1 MARIAYCVAQ
11 KRCKACVND
20 KVHTEVVERQ
30 GKGDK
35 STTTLSCRDTPCFV
49 TKECQINFLLYNR
62 LPRPPPI
69 LPLSSLLLSFSS
81 SQSYPLPRA
90 SLSSDYLM
98 PMHQTSIDTVEDM
111 ANLGDLHE
119 ASILFNIQQRYLK
132 DFIYVRSML
141 YTIILC
147 TYAIYH
153 NTKTCYK
160 K

>member
-35 STTTLSCRDTPCFV
+35 STTTLSCRDTPRFV

-69 LPLSSLLLSFSS
+69 LPLPLLLL
-81 SQSYPLPRA
+81 LPVLPTPQGLPNLRLLDADA
-90 SLSSDYLM
+90 SDQY
-98 PMHQTSIDTVEDM
+98 
-111 ANLGDLHE
+111 
-119 ASILFNIQQRYLK
+119 
-132 DFIYVRSML
+132 
-141 YTIILC
+141 
-147 TYAIYH
+147 
-153 NTKTCYK
+153 
-160 K
+160 